1 MIGYVL
7 GHRNN
12 ARNLDCA
19 YIALTILYCFNGTTL
34 PFSLPFPLP
43 HPQLSSAEYGTR
55 GTH

>member
-43 HPQLSSAEYGTR
+43 HPQLSFAEYGTR